1 MSQSQL
7 LYKYLYQT
15 ITSQICNGTFIH
27 GQEFPSQHEI
37 CLRYNVGITTVRK
50 VMKILAE
57 EGYIHTAQ
65 GQPSVVAYHSTRENQ
80 AAFLVQSRDEIADAY
95 QGLGLLMP
103 ILYREGAKRCNAS
116 DLRYFDNILDNVS
129 EQMELQDHYRL
140 ANSFFTTMLRPLK
153 NQLIIDLELDS
164 ENYLHVPY
172 IPFPGVENPFATTAA
187 RTQTWFKNAI
197 YQIEQK
203 QFDEFCDGVSK
214 LYCASGQRV
223 DSYLY
228 TLDKYTEGTPKKK
241 EEIRWFRAKVHSEL
255 YARLA
260 MTIVRRIFA
269 GEFDNEQYLPSI
281 PKLMEEY
288 EITKNTARRAVNLLN
303 GLGIARTIDKKG
315 SVITQKGDIAFKS
328 ELNLMEPVIQE
339 RLSFF
344 LEALQIVAL
353 TAHSCASSIT
363 FIPDDLGCSMENR
376 LRSASDSRTCPLSF
390 QLLINAFIQ
399 LLPHHSLKNIFR
411 QLDDLLIWGHYMR
424 AIDKSFY
431 PDNSEMFLAMDA
443 VVAALKDRR
452 SDALPDVFCN
462 AFSLI
467 YKNVCTVFS
476 KCPINTTFNISNYNC
491 AEGMKADGNEIS

>member
-1 MSQSQL
+1 MSQNQQL
-7 LYKYLYQT
+7 YQYLYQT
-15 ITSQICNGTFIH
+15 ITSQIYNGTFIY

-37 CLRYNVGITTVRK
+37 CLQYNVGITTVRK

-57 EGYIHTAQ
+57 EGFIHTAQ
-65 GQPSVVAYHSTRENQ
+65 GQPSVVAYRISRENQ
-80 AAFLVQSRDEIADAY
+80 AAFLVQSREEIADAY

-103 ILYREGAKRCNAS
+103 VLYREGAKRCNAS
-116 DLRYFDNILDNVS
+116 DLRYFDHILNSVS

-140 ANSFFTTMLRPLK
+140 ANSFFTTILRPLK
-153 NQLIIDLELDS
+153 NKLIIDLELDS

-172 IPFPGVENPFATTAA
+172 LSFPGVDNPFATTAA
-187 RTQTWFKNAI
+187 RTETWFKNAI

-203 QFDEFCDGVSK
+203 QFDDFCDGASE
-214 LYCASGQRV
+214 LYYASGQRV

-260 MTIVRRIFA
+260 MTIMRRIIS
-269 GEFDNEQYLPSI
+269 GEFDNEPYLPSI

-288 EITKNTARRAVNLLN
+288 KITKNTARRVINLLN
-303 GLGIARTIDKKG
+303 ALGIARTIDKKG
-315 SVITQKGDIAFKS
+315 SVINLKGDIAFKS

-353 TAHSCASSIT
+353 TARSCAASIT
-363 FIPDDLGCSMENR
+363 FIPDNLGSSMENR
-376 LRSASDSRTCPLSF
+376 LRTASDNRMCPLSF

-399 LLPHHSLKNIFR
+399 LLPYYSLKNIFR
-411 QLDDLLIWGHYMR
+411 QLDDLLIWGHYMQ
-424 AIDKSFY
+424 AIDTSFY
-431 PDNSEMFLAMDA
+431 PDFSDMASAMDA
-443 VVAALKDRR
+443 VVAALKDQR
-452 SDALPDVFCN
+452 SEALPDAFSN
-462 AFSLI
+462 AFSMV
-467 YKNVCTVFS
+467 YQNVCAVFS
-476 KCPINTTFNISNYNC
+476 KYPINPTFNPC
-491 AEGMKADGNEIS
+491 CFPGK